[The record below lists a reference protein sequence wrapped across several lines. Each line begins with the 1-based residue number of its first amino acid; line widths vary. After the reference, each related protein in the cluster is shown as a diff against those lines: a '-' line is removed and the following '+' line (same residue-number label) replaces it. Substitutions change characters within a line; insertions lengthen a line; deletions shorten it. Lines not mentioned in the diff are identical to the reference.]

1 MVNTRTLSKD
11 IYRNGGRYCALVLGT
26 CLAVPRVIQPALK
39 ELQEGVFS
47 TFDSL
52 FLTSCI
58 ITVGK
63 FHLYRIPTSGWFPYQ
78 REFFI
83 SLIQFVL

>member
-39 ELQEGVFS
+39 ELQEGEFS
-47 TFDSL
+47 AL
-52 FLTSCI
+52 LTVYS
-58 ITVGK
+58 
-63 FHLYRIPTSGWFPYQ
+63 
-78 REFFI
+78 
-83 SLIQFVL
+83 